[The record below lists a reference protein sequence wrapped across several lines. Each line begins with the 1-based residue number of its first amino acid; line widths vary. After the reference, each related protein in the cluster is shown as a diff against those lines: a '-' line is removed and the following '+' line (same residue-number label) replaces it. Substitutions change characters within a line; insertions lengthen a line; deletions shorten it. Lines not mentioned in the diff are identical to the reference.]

1 MMSFF
6 DPPMTTDSGRP
17 YKAVRYDEILE
28 EQVAISYISKGGISL
43 MDTDGV
49 SQYDRKIIL
58 QSLLKI
64 KEQENENIKKVA
76 DSNKNIRRSTSRF

>member
-1 MMSFF
+1 MSFF

>member
-1 MMSFF
+1 
-6 DPPMTTDSGRP
+6 MTTDSGRP

>member
-1 MMSFF
+1 
-6 DPPMTTDSGRP
+6 MTTDSGRP
-17 YKAVRYDEILE
+17 YKAVRYDEIIE

-64 KEQENENIKKVA
+64 KEQESENLKKM
-76 DSNKNIRRSTSRF
+76 SNNNNNNIRRSTSRF